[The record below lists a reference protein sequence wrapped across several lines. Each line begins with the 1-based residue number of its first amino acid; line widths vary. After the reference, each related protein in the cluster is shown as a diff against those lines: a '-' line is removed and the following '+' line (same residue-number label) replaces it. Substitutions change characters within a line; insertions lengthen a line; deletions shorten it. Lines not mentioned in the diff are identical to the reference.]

1 MRTRLTLTCQ
11 ELPGARIWRS
21 RAAALPGT
29 AAALYL
35 DLEHEQQLINYLPA
49 ALSTMT
55 MSATAAGGDDRLGL
69 ASPAAA
75 PDYGDLLGGLHFR
88 IAAMATAISR
98 DARTCNTPGPQH
110 LHRALSSWRK

>member
-1 MRTRLTLTCQ
+1 MRTRLTQTCQ
-11 ELPGARIWRS
+11 KLPGTRIWRAQ
-21 RAAALPGT
+21 AAALPGT

-35 DLEHEQQLINYLPA
+35 DLEHGQQLSNNLLA

-98 DARTCNTPGPQH
+98 DAQACNTPGPQH
-110 LHRALSSWRK
+110 LRRALSSTAK